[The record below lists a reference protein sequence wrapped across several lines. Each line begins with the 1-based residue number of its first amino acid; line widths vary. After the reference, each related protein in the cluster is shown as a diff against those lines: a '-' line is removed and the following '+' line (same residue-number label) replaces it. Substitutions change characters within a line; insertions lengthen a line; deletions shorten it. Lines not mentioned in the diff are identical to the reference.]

1 MRSVEDRKRIAETI
15 LKQIGGVRRLSA
27 MTGAHSFVAMDSGVL
42 FKMKGR
48 NAPGCGNVVRIELG
62 DLDLY
67 DIKVGTVRKGE
78 VNWKHESEGVYAAML
93 KGVIENATGRYLS
106 L

>member
-1 MRSVEDRKRIAETI
+1 MRSIEERKRIAGTI
-15 LKQIGGVRRLSA
+15 IHQIGGVRRLSA

-48 NAPGCGNVVRIELG
+48 NAPGCGNVVRIELS

-67 DIKVGTVRKGE
+67 SVKVGTVRKGK
-78 VNWKHESEGVYAAML
+78 VNWKHESEGVYAEML
-93 KGVIENATGRYLS
+93 KGIIENATGRYLS